1 MCVTISTDELKRIHD
16 DVLAGRTTLEEEA
29 RRHGKSVHR
38 LKDRMHYHGYGIGG
52 RKMQRLISDEQIEE
66 AYHRRMAGETYK
78 DIAADYYVSDATLAS
93 YVHNACTQHGW
104 PMPNDRHAKLAPELV
119 RRVNEEYQ
127 AGLKSVA
134 QICSEYGI
142 SGTSVC
148 RCVEMMGGKRRIPA
162 IQRKSSIS
170 DETARQMMEEYR
182 RPEVKLAT
190 LSAKYGVDASTIRD
204 RIKDMPGYREAARLK
219 RSYSGYQKQDYTHRR
234 MYSDPLTDEQRAEL
248 LRMYLQPGMSLE
260 KLTAKTGISGFSLQK
275 IFAGNE
281 EYKRTAALRSNNRKM
296 EKRQKYGVQKA
307 TDG

>member
-1 MCVTISTDELKRIHD
+1 MSKYITTEELKRIHD

-38 LKDRMHYHGYGIGG
+38 LTERMRYHGYGIGG

-66 AYHRRMAGETYK
+66 AYHRRMAGETYM

-104 PMPNDRHAKLAPELV
+104 PMPNDRHAKLTPELV

-134 QICSEYGI
+134 QISGEYGL
-142 SGTSVC
+142 SGTTVC
-148 RCVEMMGGKRRIPA
+148 RCVDMMGGKRRALPIK
-162 IQRKSSIS
+162 RESSIS

-182 RPEVKLAT
+182 QPEVKLAT

-219 RSYSGYQKQDYTHRR
+219 RQYKKAVWHDYTPGHKRR
-234 MYSDPLTDEQRAEL
+234 YDMPLSEERKAEL
-248 LRMYLQPGMSLE
+248 LRMYLQPDMSLE
-260 KLTAKTGISGFSLQK
+260 KLTAKTGISGFTLQK

-296 EKRQKYGVQKA
+296 EKRSKYGI
-307 TDG
+307 